1 MKCIHKCLFEVLF
14 ALIHLKKNAAFA
26 NVLCA
31 NMQNLDSLKLSLKTK
46 QVWKKDAPS
55 DVLIEDFMSD
65 LRDLF
70 ITQHI

>member
-1 MKCIHKCLFEVLF
+1 
-14 ALIHLKKNAAFA
+14 
-26 NVLCA
+26 
-31 NMQNLDSLKLSLKTK
+31 MQNLDSLKLSLKTK

-65 LRDLF
+65 LRDLL